1 MPAIDYPVTS
11 NFCDLGFGRACSS
24 RLKARLFGNLRI
36 MIIVGLILM
45 LIGFVAAIPI
55 LWTVGIVVALVG
67 IVLLVLGHNGRR
79 IGGRSHYF

>member
-1 MPAIDYPVTS
+1 
-11 NFCDLGFGRACSS
+11 
-24 RLKARLFGNLRI
+24 